1 MSIIWITVR
10 WDKFFIFLD
19 LIFLEFTALKWDML
33 KMGQFLTPTE
43 TSTEHEYAVIR
54 LVVSLAELVLTE
66 MHVN

>member
-1 MSIIWITVR
+1 MSIIWISVR

>member
-43 TSTEHEYAVIR
+43 TSTKHEYAVIR

>member
-1 MSIIWITVR
+1 MSIIWISVR

-19 LIFLEFTALKWDML
+19 LIFLEFTALKWGML

-43 TSTEHEYAVIR
+43 TSTEHKYAVIR